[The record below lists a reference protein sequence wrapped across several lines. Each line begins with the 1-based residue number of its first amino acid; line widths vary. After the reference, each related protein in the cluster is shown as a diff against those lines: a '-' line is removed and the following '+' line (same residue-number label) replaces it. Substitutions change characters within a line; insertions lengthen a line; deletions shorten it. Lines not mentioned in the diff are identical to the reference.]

1 MSEELEDNIPSE
13 YENPSENRVWYD
25 YGNEFRLKEKAV
37 QFDKLERAVY
47 TIHQDIFGFYLEKE
61 SDEFTFDYKLYGLET
76 KLVDRVLKSYHSK
89 KTGNLGVLLNG
100 LKGTGK
106 SVSAKIISN
115 KLNLPVILIAKELK
129 EIKNCHL
136 FINSIP
142 QNVVVFIDEYEKI
155 FGQSSDMLTIMDG
168 ALNSDYRRVFLLT
181 TNELTVDRNLIE
193 RPSRIRYLKK
203 FSDLSPVIVAEIVD
217 DILEHKELR
226 ESCIKFIS
234 SLETIT
240 VDIVKSV
247 LEEVNIHEEAPEEF
261 ADLFNVKKLT
271 GKFNIEVQGSDGTFT
286 SVVENAKLNVRPL
299 FKEQHIGYHFTIND
313 ESIGLVKEIISS
325 NILVIEPFDKEGK
338 GKKDDRTLK
347 VPITIR
353 VENAEISHYSYA
365 YGYGDGMVPTSRK
378 VHQPKADS
386 KNINELSKLLG
397 DTRGV
402 SDEWEYEDDEN

>member
-1 MSEELEDNIPSE
+1 MSEESNDHISKE

-37 QFDKLERAVY
+37 QLDKLERAVY
-47 TIHQDIFGFYLEKE
+47 TIHQDLFGFYLEKE
-61 SDEFTFDYKLYGLET
+61 NDEFTFDYKLYGLET
-76 KLVDRVLKSYHSK
+76 KLVNRVLKSYHGK
-89 KTGNLGVLLNG
+89 GTGNLGVLLNG

-115 KLNLPVILIAKELK
+115 KLNLPVILISK
-129 EIKNCHL
+129 EIKNCHF

-142 QNVVVFIDEYEKI
+142 QNIVVFIDEYEKI
-155 FGQSSDMLTIMDG
+155 FGQSSEMLTIMDG

-247 LEEVNIHEEAPEEF
+247 LEEVNIHHEAPEEF
-261 ADLFNVKKLT
+261 ADMFNVKKLT
-271 GKFNIEVQGSDGTFT
+271 GKFDIDVQGSDGTFT
-286 SVVENAKLNVRPL
+286 SVIKNAKLNVRPL
-299 FKEQHIGYHFTIND
+299 FKEQHIGYNFSIND
-313 ESIGLVKEIISS
+313 EYIGNVKEIISS
-325 NILVIEPFDKEGK
+325 NIIVIEPFDKDGK

-353 VENAEISHYSYA
+353 VENAEIAHYSYT
-365 YGYGDGMVPTSRK
+365 YGYGDGMMPTTRK
-378 VHQPKADS
+378 VHQPKTDA
-386 KNINELSKLLG
+386 KNINELSRLLG

-402 SDEWEYEDDEN
+402 SDEWLDEDID